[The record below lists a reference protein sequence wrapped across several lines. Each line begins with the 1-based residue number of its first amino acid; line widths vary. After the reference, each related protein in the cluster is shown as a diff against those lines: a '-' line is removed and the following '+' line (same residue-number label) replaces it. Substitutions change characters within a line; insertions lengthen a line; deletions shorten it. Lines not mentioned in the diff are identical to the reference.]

1 MTRRLHTLCQNKIFC
16 PNTLL
21 KFWSQMEFGHSVEGL
36 MEDEILFF
44 SHSDILKS
52 GTLFKNQP
60 KCRI

>member
-1 MTRRLHTLCQNKIFC
+1 MTRRLRTLCLSKIFC

-21 KFWSQMEFGHSVEGL
+21 KFWSRMEFGHSVEGL